1 VKEIL
6 SKYKNILITGGAG
19 FIGKNLIIKLLKD
32 YSYNI
37 LNIDKIG
44 YASDLYGIN
53 NNLKK
58 LKSDCYEF
66 LKIDLINKSETI
78 KAINKF
84 KPDLVFHLAA
94 ESHVDRSI
102 NNPVSFIESNI
113 LGTFNL
119 LEALREYW
127 SELDSRKQK
136 SFKFVHISTDEVYG
150 SLGNSGLFN
159 ENSQYDPRSPYSAS
173 KASSDHL
180 VKAWHNT
187 FHFPAVVVNCSNN
200 FGPWQYPEKLIPLT
214 ILNALNGIDIPL
226 YGNGENIRDWLF
238 VEDHVEALIL
248 IASKGISGESYCIGG
263 DNQIS
268 NKNLVLKICE
278 ELELLRPAKYKYK
291 DLIKYVK
298 DRPGHDFR
306 YAIDSSKMKSSF
318 QWKSRYDFQKSL
330 KKTILWY
337 IDNENWVKNLLH
349 KNISR

>member
-1 VKEIL
+1 MKEIL

>member
-1 VKEIL
+1 MEKLL
-6 SKYKNILITGGAG
+6 SNYKNILITGGAG
-19 FIGKNLIIKLLKD
+19 FIGKNLIIKLLSN
-32 YSYNI
+32 YSSNI

-44 YASDLYGIN
+44 YASDLSGIN
-53 NNLKK
+53 KNLEK
-58 LKSDCYEF
+58 LKSDCYNF

-78 KAINKF
+78 NAIKKF
-84 KPDLVFHLAA
+84 KPNLVFNLAA
-94 ESHVDRSI
+94 ETHVDRSI

-127 SELDSRKQK
+127 SELDSEKQK
-136 SFKFVHISTDEVYG
+136 LFKFVHISTDEVFG

-173 KASSDHL
+173 KASSDHF

-187 FHFPAVVVNCSNN
+187 FGLPAVVVNCSNN

-214 ILNALNGIDIPL
+214 IFNALNGIDIPL

-248 IASKGISGESYCIGG
+248 IASMGISGESYCIGG

-268 NKNLVLKICE
+268 NKDLVLKICK
-278 ELELLRPAKYKYK
+278 ELELLKPAKYKYT

-318 QWKSRYDFQKSL
+318 QWESRYDFQKSL
-330 KKTILWY
+330 KKTIIWY
-337 IDNENWVKNLLH
+337 VNNENWVKNV
-349 KNISR
+349 IQDTSG